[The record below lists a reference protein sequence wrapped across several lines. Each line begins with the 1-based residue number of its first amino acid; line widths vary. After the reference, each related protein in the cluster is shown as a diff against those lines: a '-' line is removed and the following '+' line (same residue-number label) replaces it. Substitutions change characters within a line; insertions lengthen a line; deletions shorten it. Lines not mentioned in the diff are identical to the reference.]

1 MITPSR
7 EFIYPE
13 DTTSAV
19 EKIQLETNQY
29 TDDDVFNNI
38 ENIAQKTYFQG
49 VENYIDYLYEENNKS
64 IFNYLPDNAIVVMND
79 ISRLKERCENF
90 VNEFNDNF
98 NLNLEKRFS
107 NKNQGNLIYSYDELP
122 FLLENKNLII
132 NSLLAKPVNGFSV
145 TNIINFDSREVPSTT
160 QN

>member
-1 MITPSR
+1 MKSILYVLLMFFSQKSIEKIKKVVITPSR

-98 NLNLEKRFS
+98 NLNLER
-107 NKNQGNLIYSYDELP
+107 G
-122 FLLENKNLII
+122 
-132 NSLLAKPVNGFSV
+132 LAIKIKV
-145 TNIINFDSREVPSTT
+145 I
-160 QN
+160 

>member
-38 ENIAQKTYFQG
+38 ENIVQKTYFQG
-49 VENYIDYLYEENNKS
+49 RKLY
-64 IFNYLPDNAIVVMND
+64 
-79 ISRLKERCENF
+79 RLF
-90 VNEFNDNF
+90 
-98 NLNLEKRFS
+98 
-107 NKNQGNLIYSYDELP
+107 I
-122 FLLENKNLII
+122 
-132 NSLLAKPVNGFSV
+132 
-145 TNIINFDSREVPSTT
+145 
-160 QN
+160 

>member
-64 IFNYLPDNAIVVMND
+64 FYLHSGCV
-79 ISRLKERCENF
+79 RCCALR
-90 VNEFNDNF
+90 V
-98 NLNLEKRFS
+98 R
-107 NKNQGNLIYSYDELP
+107 
-122 FLLENKNLII
+122 
-132 NSLLAKPVNGFSV
+132 V
-145 TNIINFDSREVPSTT
+145 
-160 QN
+160 